1 MSLSPTQKLVA
12 PAVER
17 VLKTADEA
25 VTITLKQKKA
35 NLTHLTRAKDKLYDC
50 IRELQTIGTD
60 KAVVLI
66 GKINGILT
74 DISKVR

>member
-35 NLTHLTRAKDKLYDC
+35 NLAHLTRAKDKLYVC
-50 IRELQTIGTD
+50 IQELQSMGTD